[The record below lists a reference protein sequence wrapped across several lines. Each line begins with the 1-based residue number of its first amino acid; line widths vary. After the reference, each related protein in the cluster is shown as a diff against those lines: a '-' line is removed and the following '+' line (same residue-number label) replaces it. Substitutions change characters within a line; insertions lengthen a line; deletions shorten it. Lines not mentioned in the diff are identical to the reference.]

1 MIEAIIAGLLMSE
14 LADIVGFP
22 LFDRVVE
29 IWLPPVVLG
38 IGGAVAASWTH
49 GPEGS
54 PVNAQPPKPKEQSM
68 TKRQGFAFAVI
79 LVYLWVMMIL
89 LGAIVLE
96 TFMVYPNIFHDPP
109 VP

>member
-1 MIEAIIAGLLMSE
+1 
-14 LADIVGFP
+14 
-22 LFDRVVE
+22 
-29 IWLPPVVLG
+29 
-38 IGGAVAASWTH
+38 
-49 GPEGS
+49 
-54 PVNAQPPKPKEQSM
+54 M

-109 VP
+109 PVP